1 MQKSQKSD
9 KTLADLLDHAMRDIY
24 YAERKIHRTL
34 PKIIKACSDQKLAQ
48 ALSEHRDETAEQI
61 TLLEQAFELMD
72 KRAKGVRC
80 EAIDGI
86 LEEGDGLLED
96 FGGTSAGDAGIVFA
110 CQGVEH
116 YEITRYGTMHTWA
129 LEMGLN
135 PVAEIFATIL
145 AQEKAA
151 DKKLT
156 NLAEAALNIA
166 AEAHRASAGQRAT
179 AA

>member
-1 MQKSQKSD
+1 MAKSAKTD
-9 KTLADLLDHAMRDIY
+9 KTLSDLLDHAMKDIY
-24 YAERKIHRTL
+24 YAERKIYRTL
-34 PKIIKACSDQKLAQ
+34 PKIIKACSDPELAKT
-48 ALSEHRDETAEQI
+48 LSDHREETAEQI
-61 TLLEQAFELMD
+61 TLMEQAFELLG
-72 KRAKGVRC
+72 KPAKAVRC

-129 LEMGLN
+129 LEMDLDS
-135 PVAEIFATIL
+135 VAEIFATIL

-156 NLAEAALNIA
+156 QVAESAVNSA
-166 AEAHRASAGQRAT
+166 AEAHRASVAKMAS
-179 AA
+179 A

>member
-1 MQKSQKSD
+1 MAKAQKSD
-9 KTLADLLDHAMRDIY
+9 KTLADLLDHAMKDIY

-34 PKIIKACSDQKLAQ
+34 PKIIKACSDPSLAE
-48 ALSEHRDETAEQI
+48 ALSKHRDETSEQI
-61 TLLEQAFELMD
+61 TLLESAFELLG
-72 KRAKGVRC
+72 KPAKAVRC

-129 LEMGLN
+129 LELGLDK
-135 PVAEIFATIL
+135 VAEIFARIL
-145 AQEKAA
+145 EQEKTA
-151 DKKLT
+151 DQKLT
-156 NLAEAALNIA
+156 DLAESAVNLA
-166 AEAHRASAGQRAT
+166 AEAHRKSLGAMQGT
-179 AA
+179 

>member
-1 MQKSQKSD
+1 MQKPQKSD
-9 KTLADLLDHAMRDIY
+9 KTLADLLNHAMKDIY

-48 ALSEHRDETAEQI
+48 ALSDHREETSEQI
-61 TLLEQAFELMD
+61 TLLEQAFELMH
-72 KRAKGVRC
+72 KPAKAVRC

-129 LEMGLN
+129 LELGLK

-145 AQEKAA
+145 KQEKAA
-151 DKKLT
+151 DQKLT
-156 NLAEAALNIA
+156 ALAEAALNIA
-166 AEAHRASAGQRAT
+166 AEAHRANAPDKASA
-179 AA
+179 